1 VGFLHA
7 NIAVGLQR
15 PDIAPALE
23 TILKSVKI

>member
-15 PDIAPALE
+15 PDIAPSLRA
-23 TILKSVKI
+23 IINSVKF